1 MPGESK
7 SETVRCVF
15 VIDPKGVVRAM
26 IYYPMSLGRNMQEI
40 LRIMRRPQ
48 TADKHQIATPANW
61 KPGDKVIVPAP
72 KTTEGAQERMKA
84 GYEITDWYLAK
95 KKVEG

>member
-1 MPGESK
+1 
-7 SETVRCVF
+7 
-15 VIDPKGVVRAM
+15 
-26 IYYPMSLGRNMQEI
+26 MQEI
-40 LRIMRRPQ
+40 LRIIDALQ

-61 KPGDKVIVPAP
+61 QPGDKVIVPAP
-72 KTTEGAQERMKA
+72 KTTEGAQERMKS